1 MEINIEIKNKNKVV
15 LVEVPAQNS
24 QEASKLAD
32 MFDAKD
38 CFKVFER
45 SYKNGIAKLHMHT
58 IPGLFT
64 HDKIHQT
71 IEEYESNQNSN

>member
-1 MEINIEIKNKNKVV
+1 MEVIINVKNKNKVV
-15 LVEVPAQNS
+15 SVQVPVTNS
-24 QEASKLAD
+24 NEASNLAD

-45 SYKNGIAKLHMHT
+45 SYNNGVAKLQMHT

-71 IEEYESNQNSN
+71 IEQYESNQNTN